1 MTHRAALSAR
11 GFTLIEVMIALAIF
25 AVVATISYATLS
37 QAAQASRSISDEM
50 QALQTLQRALQTIAN
65 DFAQVQP
72 RPVRE
77 PVGSAERA
85 ELLADS
91 RNTYLVEL
99 TRGGYANPLGMQRA
113 SAQRV
118 AYRFEDGELRR
129 VQWPALDNPLSN
141 EPVEFVL
148 FEDIER
154 VEFRYLPAGSDNWGT
169 QWPQPGASPAPPRAI
184 EVFIEHARWGEI
196 SRLVEIAG

>member
-1 MTHRAALSAR
+1 MTRAARCRAC

-25 AVVATISYATLS
+25 SVVAAISYATFS

-113 SAQRV
+113 SAQRI
-118 AYRFEDGELRR
+118 AYRFEDGELMR

-141 EPVEFVL
+141 EPVEVIL
-148 FEDIER
+148 LEDIER
-154 VEFRYLPAGSDNWGT
+154 VEFRYLPVGTDNWGT
-169 QWPQPGASPAPPRAI
+169 QWPQPGASAGPPRAI